1 MIANNFKHPQ
11 FRKKVT
17 HTILEMLAC
26 LPETQRN
33 IFIWNHYRRR
43 SVEQIA
49 EMLAWISAEA
59 EATLDRINS
68 LLAQRTRSLIKE
80 DPRLDAG
87 IDLMGNATTRRTFA
101 YAECDPAAPA
111 LTLGFRG
118 TAKPSHRSPR

>member
-17 HTILEMLAC
+17 QTILEMLAC
-26 LPETQRN
+26 LPEAQRN
-33 IFIWNHYRRR
+33 IFIWNHYRRC

-49 EMLAWISAEA
+49 EMLAWSSSEV

-80 DPRLDAG
+80 DP
-87 IDLMGNATTRRTFA
+87 
-101 YAECDPAAPA
+101 AAPA

-118 TAKPSHRSPR
+118 TAKPSHRSPVRQLSYSALKDTF